1 MNQLEWKSFFGKI
14 NVMFNLDTLTISD
27 KINLL
32 ESIERKK
39 RNFKEPTDFKDFII
53 DCKLYLNPQS
63 YGTKIQNRWKT
74 INKYLTVSAYLNRGD
89 YKDDKEYVEF
99 KVSYLS
105 SDNKWS
111 LLQLRPYQKLD
122 RYDVMLIDGKFNYT
136 LYKIPKDKMKSMI
149 LKYASAAHGTK
160 DSNLLNENIE
170 YRMDVKYDML
180 YEIESFI
187 SDTTIK
193 INKFF

>member
-1 MNQLEWKSFFGKI
+1 
-14 NVMFNLDTLTISD
+14 MFNLDTLSSSD
-27 KINLL
+27 KISLL
-32 ESIERKK
+32 ESIEQKK
-39 RNFKEPTDFKDFII
+39 RNFKESTNFKDFII

-63 YGTKIQNRWKT
+63 YGTKIQNRWRAV
-74 INKYLTVSAYLNRGD
+74 NKYNSVKSNKNRGD
-89 YKDDKEYVEF
+89 YKDGLEYVEF

-105 SDNKWS
+105 DKKWS

-122 RYDVMLIDGKFNYT
+122 RYDVMLIDSKFNYT

-149 LKYASAAHGTK
+149 FKYASPAHGTK
-160 DSNLLNENIE
+160 VSNSVNENIE
-170 YRMDVKYDML
+170 YRMDIKHDML

-193 INKFF
+193 SNKFF